1 MDIVH
6 KGVQLKLRVPYN
18 VFMGVS
24 QPHAALVGSAL
35 GLWVIV
41 AVVLFVDAVWV
52 ASAICMIYSLAVL
65 VQGLFALSLGIG
77 FGICWGADTERVHR
91 ERMEVT
97 SRPVGCASVILTI
110 CSSVYGLFRMGSS
123 QRRGSHSVRFQLI
136 RNTPETLTRMASRM
150 NRFPWPGSINPLPE
164 IPGTI
169 QGLSS

>member
-52 ASAICMIYSLAVL
+52 ASAICMIYGLAVL
-65 VQGLFALSLGIG
+65 VPGAVCIKSWHWLRDLLG
-77 FGICWGADTERVHR
+77 
-91 ERMEVT
+91 
-97 SRPVGCASVILTI
+97 S
-110 CSSVYGLFRMGSS
+110 
-123 QRRGSHSVRFQLI
+123 
-136 RNTPETLTRMASRM
+136 
-150 NRFPWPGSINPLPE
+150 
-164 IPGTI
+164 
-169 QGLSS
+169 